1 MGLELIKNP
10 ESWKEE
16 WGLNSGHYT
25 VEGLMYRAVEEC
37 VSNMEKQKMHP
48 IMVIAEYIVE
58 MKKYYPEEFISDKLL
73 KVAAELLTENYNK
86 VEADEIYYFMLKT
99 EIDHNFGLDTIKNLV
114 KEFSWLSSRFPN
126 VNENSFTLNN
136 YAFPY
141 MNWISIQL
149 YFHAHFIFQ
158 TGVLIQTDN

>member
-37 VSNMEKQKMHP
+37 VANMENQKMHP

-58 MKKYYPEEFISDKLL
+58 MKKYYPDEFISDNLMI
-73 KVAAELLTENYNK
+73 AAAQLLTENYNK

-114 KEFSWLSSRFPN
+114 KEFSWSPFNCRGVINKFIYTF
-126 VNENSFTLNN
+126 EIAR
-136 YAFPY
+136 Y
-141 MNWISIQL
+141 SIL
-149 YFHAHFIFQ
+149 
-158 TGVLIQTDN
+158 

>member
-25 VEGLMYRAVEEC
+25 VEGLMYRAIEEC
-37 VSNMEKQKMHP
+37 VANLENQKMHP

-58 MKKYYPEEFISDKLL
+58 MKKYYPDEFINDKLL
-73 KVAAELLTENYNK
+73 KAAAQLLTENYNK

-114 KEFSWLSSRFPN
+114 KEFS
-126 VNENSFTLNN
+126 
-136 YAFPY
+136 
-141 MNWISIQL
+141 
-149 YFHAHFIFQ
+149 
-158 TGVLIQTDN
+158 

>member
-37 VSNMEKQKMHP
+37 VANMENQKMHP

-58 MKKYYPEEFISDKLL
+58 MKKYYPDEFISDKLL
-73 KVAAELLTENYNK
+73 KAAAELLTENYNK
-86 VEADEIYYFMLKT
+86 VEADEIYYFMLRICLYDPQILMSLEGDKVT
-99 EIDHNFGLDTIKNLV
+99 KYRIYNLFLKYLHRNGFQARSDLRETDEKYTRCIQIKV
-114 KEFSWLSSRFPN
+114 W
-126 VNENSFTLNN
+126 FT
-136 YAFPY
+136 
-141 MNWISIQL
+141 
-149 YFHAHFIFQ
+149 
-158 TGVLIQTDN
+158 T

>member
-25 VEGLMYRAVEEC
+25 VEGLMYRAIEEC
-37 VSNMEKQKMHP
+37 VANLENRKMHP

-58 MKKYYPEEFISDKLL
+58 MKKYYPDEFISDKLL
-73 KVAAELLTENYNK
+73 KAAAQLLTENYNK

-114 KEFSWLSSRFPN
+114 KEFS
-126 VNENSFTLNN
+126 
-136 YAFPY
+136 
-141 MNWISIQL
+141 
-149 YFHAHFIFQ
+149 
-158 TGVLIQTDN
+158 